1 MQRESANVIKYILVL
16 SDKANPDDV
25 SVLVKM

>member
-1 MQRESANVIKYILVL
+1 MQLESVNVIKYILVL

-25 SVLVKM
+25 SVSVKM